1 MIYTGFGGCHTH
13 FILVIVV
20 LTSSASAMARAP
32 STPILLNL
40 KLIIHYA
47 TFITFAPHRYHGP
60 ESHIHRICN
69 VPHSLYIGYCRIDL
83 ERLRNGSR
91 SFDSNTIESQA
102 AKCNIQYSLRLHRIV
117 ITVQRVIYTGFVMCH
132 THSILVIVA
141 LTSSASAMARA
152 PSTPILLYPK
162 LHNAIYNIHC
172 VCTTS
177 LSWSRVS
184 YTQDSVD
191 VILTL

>member
-1 MIYTGFGGCHTH
+1 MVQSMIYTGFGGCHTH

-102 AKCNIQYSLRLHRIV
+102 AKCNIQHSLCLHHI
-117 ITVQRVIYTGFVMCH
+117 IIMVQGIIYTGFSGCH
-132 THSILVIVA
+132 TNSIAVIVT
-141 LTSSASAMARA
+141 LNSSASAMARA
-152 PSTPILLYPK
+152 PSTPILLPPK
-162 LHNAIYNIHC
+162 LHNVICNIDY
-172 VCTTS
+172 VCA
-177 LSWSRVS
+177 V
-184 YTQDSVD
+184 
-191 VILTL
+191 